1 MRVGSGQ
8 ARHEVRVTSAG
19 MTRAV
24 SPAAIR
30 RAVRLVLARERAG
43 PSTVTVTQ
51 LSSQRMRALNRR
63 TFGRDRATDVIAF
76 GMRHVGRLFADVYVC
91 PAVAQRS
98 ARGLGIAAGDELM
111 RLAVHGT
118 LHALGYDHPAGAAAR
133 VRSVMWQRQ
142 ERYVAALT
150 GERRR

>member
-1 MRVGSGQ
+1 VRAGSGQ

-19 MTRAV
+19 RTRPVA
-24 SPAAIR
+24 SAAIR

-51 LSSQRMRALNRR
+51 LTSQRMRALNRR
-63 TFGRDRATDVIAF
+63 TFGHDRATDVIAY
-76 GMRHVGRLFADVYVC
+76 GMRHVGRLIGDVYIC
-91 PAVAQRS
+91 PAVAERS
-98 ARGLGIAAGDELM
+98 ARALGVPPAHELM

-118 LHALGYDHPAGAAAR
+118 LHTLGYDHASGPVAR
-133 VRSVMWQRQ
+133 VRSAMWQRQ

-150 GERRR
+150 GGRR